1 LSGLTVGPNTGV
13 GVLVSGSTN
22 TIKGVSSLS
31 NGIDGFRVTGTGNL
45 FDSNK
50 AYKNAGIGFNV
61 YASATGTKLKSNA
74 SNTGNSGSSNE
85 NGSFEYKFAV
95 AITNQGGNKIDNAS
109 FGKTAIGSYENA

>member
-1 LSGLTVGPNTGV
+1 MNGNS
-13 GVLVSGSTN
+13 N

-31 NGIDGFRVTGTGNL
+31 NGADGFRVTGTGNL

-50 AYKNAGIGFNV
+50 AYKNTGVGFNV

-85 NGSFEYKFAV
+85 NLSYEYKFAV
-95 AITNQGGNKIDNAS
+95 AITNLGGNKRDNVS
-109 FGKTAIGSYENA
+109 FGSSAIGSYE

>member
-1 LSGLTVGPNTGV
+1 MNGNS
-13 GVLVSGSTN
+13 N

-31 NGIDGFRVTGTGNL
+31 NGADGFRVTGTGNL

-50 AYKNAGIGFNV
+50 AYKNTGVGFNV

-85 NGSFEYKFAV
+85 NKSYEYKFAV
-95 AITNQGGNKIDNAS
+95 AITNLGGNKKDNVS
-109 FGKTAIGSYENA
+109 FGASASGNYE